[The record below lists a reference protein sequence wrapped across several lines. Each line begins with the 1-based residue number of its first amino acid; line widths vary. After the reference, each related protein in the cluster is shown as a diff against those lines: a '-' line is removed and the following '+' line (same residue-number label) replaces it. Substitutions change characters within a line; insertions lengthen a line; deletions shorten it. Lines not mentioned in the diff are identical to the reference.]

1 MPQRTNWDAGQHWLP
16 CHLYRPEHC
25 PGRQWGQPSVTGH
38 CHSPFKLGTWICRKQ
53 NPGNLLGNSSDS
65 GAIKAW
71 GCPCCLS
78 SLFISS
84 PVAGVWTAED
94 RRNGLF
100 SLSCLTP
107 WTSLPRRTRAPLFP
121 ARSWWLVFLGIW
133 QMDLEPRILFSLV
146 PSISFQQSI
155 WRPDYTV

>member
-1 MPQRTNWDAGQHWLP
+1 MTESFGQMKIYVMPQRTNWDAGQHWLP

-84 PVAGVWTAED
+84 PVAGVWTAVNLED
-94 RRNGLF
+94 SPCPHPPAPSPEHHTDSVPWVSDFLRAGSVQARR
-100 SLSCLTP
+100 
-107 WTSLPRRTRAPLFP
+107 
-121 ARSWWLVFLGIW
+121 
-133 QMDLEPRILFSLV
+133 
-146 PSISFQQSI
+146 
-155 WRPDYTV
+155 